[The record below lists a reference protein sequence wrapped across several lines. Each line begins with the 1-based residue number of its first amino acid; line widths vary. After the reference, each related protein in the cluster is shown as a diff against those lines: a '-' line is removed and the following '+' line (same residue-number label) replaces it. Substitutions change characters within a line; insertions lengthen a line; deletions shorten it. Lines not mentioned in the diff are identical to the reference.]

1 MAVSHIHPHLYVR
14 NGVTYKCMK
23 VMANTMLDFMIK
35 EEGGKVNLRM
45 LAQFHNLVPYSDNR
59 ILEANAE
66 DIKLSISAVL
76 RPVCKAMCL
85 KSKERELV
93 RQMILKVGLVFG
105 DYIAKYFSPRAMVTR
120 HLDLSGPDQ
129 VGRPAD
135 GAGQV

>member
-1 MAVSHIHPHLYVR
+1 MTVGHTHPHLYVR
-14 NGVTYKCMK
+14 NGVTYECMK
-23 VMANTMLDFMIK
+23 VMANFMIK
-35 EEGGKVNLRM
+35 EEGGKVNLRV
-45 LAQFHNLVPYSDNR
+45 LAHVHNLMPYSDNR

-66 DIKLSISAVL
+66 DIELFISAVL

-105 DYIAKYFSPRAMVTR
+105 HYIAKYFSPRAMVTR
-120 HLDLSGPDQ
+120 HLDFSGPDP
-129 VGRPAD
+129 VRRPAD